1 MSVVLILTTYGE
13 AVTDLLRTTMHPESR
28 LRMPVETHQENR
40 LRPGNEYD
48 SPMFHE
54 AVGQFDRVANLMG
67 LDDNVMDRLRSP
79 QKSTVVSFPFRHD
92 NYSEVETIFGYRV
105 QHLTTMGPTKGG
117 IRFAPDVDLGEVA
130 ALAMLMTWK
139 CSIVGVPFGGAKGG
153 VRINP
158 MELSRAELQRVT
170 RRFTMEI
177 INVIGPEQD
186 IPAPD
191 LGTNEQVMAWMM
203 DTYSQHVGHAVPAVV
218 TGKPPALGGSVARR
232 EATGRGLM
240 FLLPQAAQ
248 VIEMNPLD
256 ATVAIH
262 GFGNVG
268 RYAAVA
274 GSQMKTRVVAV
285 SDISGALY
293 NPDGLDVNAV
303 GKWVDENRF
312 LEGYPDADFLDGNA
326 VFALDVDVLV
336 PAAVQGVINKDNAR
350 DVRAKMIIEGANSP
364 TTIEADDIL
373 NERGVLIIP
382 DILANAG
389 GVTVSY
395 FEWVQDVQ
403 KYFWTE
409 NEIVARLRE
418 IMVSSFE
425 DVHQI
430 SVSENVNLR
439 TAALIKGIRRVADAK
454 LVRGIFP

>member
-1 MSVVLILTTYGE
+1 VTT
-13 AVTDLLRTTMHPESR
+13 AV
-28 LRMPVETHQENR
+28 
-40 LRPGNEYD
+40 GNEFD
-48 SPMFHE
+48 SPMYKE
-54 AVGQFDRVANLMG
+54 AAGQFDRVARLMG
-67 LDDNVMDRLRSP
+67 LDDNVADRLRFP
-79 QKSTVVSFPFRHD
+79 QKSTMVSFPFRRD
-92 NYSEVETIFGYRV
+92 TYSEVETLFGYRI

-139 CSIVGVPFGGAKGG
+139 CSIVGLPFGGAKGG
-153 VRINP
+153 VRVDP

-177 INVIGPEQD
+177 INVIGPETD

-191 LGTNEQVMAWMM
+191 LGTNEQVMAWLM
-203 DTYSQHVGHAVPAVV
+203 DTYSQHVGHSVPAVV

-240 FLLPQAAQ
+240 FLLPQAAG
-248 VIEMNPLD
+248 VREIDPNSV
-256 ATVAIH
+256 TVAIH

-268 RYAAVA
+268 RYAAIA
-274 GSQMKTRVVAV
+274 GHQMGVRIAAV

-293 NPDGLDVNAV
+293 DSDGLDVDAV
-303 GKWVDENRF
+303 AKWVDENRF
-312 LEGYPDADFLDGNA
+312 LEGFPDADFIDGDKI
-326 VFALDVDVLV
+326 FSLPVDVLV
-336 PAAVQGVINKDNAR
+336 PAAIQNVIRGDNAGE
-350 DVRAKMIIEGANSP
+350 VQAKIIIEGANGP

-373 NERGVLIIP
+373 REKEVLIIP

-409 NEIVARLRE
+409 NEVVARLRE
-418 IMVSSFE
+418 IMTRAFSDVHNIAINE
-425 DVHQI
+425 DVD
-430 SVSENVNLR
+430 LR
-439 TAALIKGIRRVADAK
+439 TAALIKGIRKVADAK

>member
-1 MSVVLILTTYGE
+1 MYKE
-13 AVTDLLRTTMHPESR
+13 A
-28 LRMPVETHQENR
+28 
-40 LRPGNEYD
+40 
-48 SPMFHE
+48 
-54 AVGQFDRVANLMG
+54 AGQFDRVARLMG
-67 LDDNVMDRLRSP
+67 LDDNIADRLRVP
-79 QKSTVVSFPFRHD
+79 QKSTMVSFPFRRD
-92 NYSEVETIFGYRV
+92 TYSEVETLFGYRI

-139 CSIVGVPFGGAKGG
+139 CSIVGLPFGGAKGG
-153 VRINP
+153 VRVDP
-158 MELSRAELQRVT
+158 MQLSRAELQRVT

-177 INVIGPEQD
+177 INVIGPETD

-191 LGTNEQVMAWMM
+191 LGTNEQVMAWLM
-203 DTYSQHVGHAVPAVV
+203 DTYSQHVGHSVPAVV

-240 FLLPQAAQ
+240 FLLPQAAG
-248 VIEMNPLD
+248 VRGIDPNNV
-256 ATVAIH
+256 AVAIH

-268 RYAAVA
+268 RYAAIA
-274 GSQMKTRVVAV
+274 GHQMGVKIAAV

-293 NPDGLDVNAV
+293 DPEGLDVDAV
-303 GKWVDENRF
+303 AKWVDENRF
-312 LEGYPDADFLDGNA
+312 LEGFPDADFIDGDKI
-326 VFALDVDVLV
+326 FSLPVDVLV
-336 PAAVQGVINKDNAR
+336 PAAIQNVIRGDNAGEIQ
-350 DVRAKMIIEGANSP
+350 AKIIIEGANGP

-373 NERGVLIIP
+373 REKDVLIIP

-409 NEIVARLRE
+409 NEVVARLRE
-418 IMVSSFE
+418 IMTRAFSDVHNIAINE
-425 DVHQI
+425 DVD
-430 SVSENVNLR
+430 LR
-439 TAALIKGIRRVADAK
+439 TAALIKGIRKVADAK

>member
-1 MSVVLILTTYGE
+1 MESS
-13 AVTDLLRTTMHPESR
+13 RPEF
-28 LRMPVETHQENR
+28 
-40 LRPGNEYD
+40 D
-48 SPMFHE
+48 SQMYNE
-54 AVGQFDRVANLMG
+54 AVGQFNRVADLMG
-67 LDDNVMDRLRSP
+67 LDDNVADRLRVP

-92 NYSEVETIFGYRV
+92 NYNRVETIFGYRV

-117 IRFAPDVDLGEVA
+117 IRYDTDVDLGEVA

-158 MELSRAELQRVT
+158 MNLSRAELQRVT

-177 INVIGPEQD
+177 INVIGPDTD

-191 LGTNEQVMAWMM
+191 LGTNEQVMAWLM

-240 FLLPQAAQ
+240 FLLPQASR
-248 VIEMNPLD
+248 VIDLDPLG
-256 ATVAIH
+256 ASVAIH
-262 GFGNVG
+262 GYGNVG
-268 RYAAVA
+268 RYAAQA
-274 GSQMKTRVVAV
+274 ASEMKAKVVAI

-293 NPDGLDVNAV
+293 DPDGLDVEAT
-303 GKWVDENRF
+303 GKWVDEHRF
-312 LEGYPDADFLDGNA
+312 LEGFPDADFIDGDA
-326 VFALDVDVLV
+326 VFGLDVDVLV
-336 PAAVQGVINKDNAR
+336 PAAIQNVLRADNAG
-350 DVRAKMIIEGANSP
+350 DVKAKLIIEGANNP
-364 TTIEADDIL
+364 TTLEADDML
-373 NERGVLIIP
+373 REKGVFIIP

-403 KYFWTE
+403 KYFWSE
-409 NEIVARLRE
+409 NETVGRLRE
-418 IMVSSFE
+418 IMTRAFDDVHTIATSE
-425 DVHQI
+425 DVDM
-430 SVSENVNLR
+430 R

-454 LVRGIFP
+454 LVRGVFP

>member
-1 MSVVLILTTYGE
+1 
-13 AVTDLLRTTMHPESR
+13 VTISTGHEF
-28 LRMPVETHQENR
+28 E
-40 LRPGNEYD
+40 
-48 SPMFHE
+48 SPMYNE
-54 AVGQFDRVANLMG
+54 AAGQFDRVARLMG
-67 LDDNVMDRLRSP
+67 LDDNVADRLRVP

-92 NYSEVETIFGYRV
+92 NYSEVDTLFGYRV

-117 IRFAPDVDLGEVA
+117 IRFASDVDLGEVA

-153 VRINP
+153 VRVDP
-158 MELSRAELQRVT
+158 MTLSRSELQRVT

-177 INVIGPEQD
+177 INVIGPETD

-191 LGTNEQVMAWMM
+191 LGTNEQVMAWLM
-203 DTYSQHVGHAVPAVV
+203 DTYSQHVGHSVPAVV

-240 FLLPQAAQ
+240 FLLPQAAG
-248 VIEMNPLD
+248 VRELD
-256 ATVAIH
+256 LKDVSVAIH

-274 GSQMKTRVVAV
+274 GHQMGIKIVAV

-293 NPDGLDVNAV
+293 NPDGLDVDAV
-303 GKWVDENRF
+303 GKWVDDNRF
-312 LEGYPDADFLDGNA
+312 VEGYPDADFIDGSKI
-326 VFALDVDVLV
+326 FSLPVDVLV
-336 PAAVQGVINKDNAR
+336 PAAIQNVIRKDNAG
-350 DVRAKMIIEGANSP
+350 DIQAKIIVEGANGP

-373 NERGVLIIP
+373 REKEVLVVP

-418 IMVSSFE
+418 IMTRAFS
-425 DVHQI
+425 DVHNI
-430 SVSENVNLR
+430 MINENIDMR
-439 TAALIKGIRRVADAK
+439 TAALIKGIRKVADAK